1 MNLSR
6 VLAEYVKSLQYKDL
20 DSDVISEAK
29 VFITDCVGCMLAG
42 VNEEPT
48 SLVIEH
54 ANKFG
59 GVPTVSVL
67 GKKDMT
73 TDVYNAA
80 IINGVAAHVHDYDDQ
95 LPSMNG
101 HPSVAVLPAVIAV
114 AERIGASGKDTL
126 LAYIAGVEVCHL
138 MSLAFNRDDRYYSKG
153 WHTTSTFG
161 VFAAALAVCKL
172 LDLSEEQMVNAIGI
186 AASESSGLK
195 GNFGTMTKP
204 LHAGRAAAKGIYC
217 AEMAKI
223 GYKSNPDIMEV
234 SEGFG
239 YVNGLTP
246 DTDDVI
252 GFIRQG
258 KSAFLSPGINMKA
271 WPCCKQNHSAINS
284 ILILKEK
291 YGFRPEDV
299 EAIHCNVQPVI
310 YDCLKYTEPVTSL
323 QGKFSLNY
331 NIALS
336 VINGTVKLEDF
347 DKEEITDPRIKDF
360 MKKVHMTVDMELS
373 EGKYN
378 NGKFDSIVKVHLKD
392 GRILEEHTV
401 NVKGDYL
408 NKMNDK
414 EIYDK
419 FYDCAKR
426 ALNPEGIDKVKSA
439 LNNIED
445 MANIKDLITTINESA
460 IEH

>member
-1 MNLSR
+1 MNLSK
-6 VLAEYVKSLQYKDL
+6 VLAEYVKNFQYKDL
-20 DSDVISEAK
+20 DSAVISEAK
-29 VFITDCVGCMLAG
+29 IFFADCVGCMLAG
-42 VNEEPT
+42 VNEKPT
-48 SLVIEH
+48 SLVIEY
-54 ANKFG
+54 ADNFG
-59 GVPTVSVL
+59 GVPTASVL
-67 GKKDMT
+67 GKKDLT

-101 HPSVAVLPAVIAV
+101 HPSVPVLPAVISM
-114 AERIGASGKDTL
+114 AERIGASGEDTL
-126 LAYIAGVEVCHL
+126 FSYITGVEVCHL

-153 WHTTSTFG
+153 WHTTSTLG
-161 VFAAALAVCKL
+161 IFAATLAVCKL
-172 LDLSEEQMVNAIGI
+172 LDLSVEQMVNALGI
-186 AASESSGLK
+186 AASESFGLK

-217 AEMAKI
+217 AEMARI
-223 GYKSNPDIMEV
+223 GYKSNPEIIEV

-239 YVNGLTP
+239 YVNNLTP

-252 GFIRQG
+252 RFIRQG
-258 KSAFLSPGINMKA
+258 KSAFLTPGINMKA

-284 ILILKEK
+284 IQILKGK
-291 YGFRPEDV
+291 YGFGPEDV

-336 VINGTVKLEDF
+336 VINGTVGLEDF
-347 DKEEITDPRIKDF
+347 DREEITDQKIKDF
-360 MKKVHMTVDMELS
+360 MKKINMTVDMELS

-378 NGKFDSIVKVHLKD
+378 NGKFDSIVKVYLKD

-401 NVKGDYL
+401 DVKGDYL
-408 NKMNDK
+408 NKMSDK
-414 EIYDK
+414 EIYNK

-426 ALNPEGIDKVKSA
+426 ALNPAGIDKVKAA
-439 LNNIED
+439 LNNVEG
-445 MANIKDLITTINESA
+445 MSNIKNLITTINESA